1 MAKVPPAPAA
11 RRKRK
16 PIDILTEAVASVGV
30 PVPYKDGP
38 DGGRI
43 VDAVALLQT
52 VEESVGIQM
61 DPSRKISCLERATLV
76 AEELDVEVTEP
87 VPVESAPAA
96 AQAPPAS
103 TPAAPSPPAPTP
115 PDAPS
120 NETFLG
126 DIVVRAT
133 GRMKAAHQ
141 ARIGTLLQTT
151 GGRLIYGRLNAL
163 AV

>member
-1 MAKVPPAPAA
+1 MATVPPAPAA

-16 PIDILTEAVASVGV
+16 PIDILTEAVTSVGV

-52 VEESVGIQM
+52 AEEESAGIQT
-61 DPSRKISCLERATLV
+61 DPSRKISYLERVMVV
-76 AEELDVEVTEP
+76 AEELGVEVTEP

-103 TPAAPSPPAPTP
+103 TPAAPAPPAPTP

-133 GRMKAAHQ
+133 GKMKAQ
-141 ARIGTLLQTT
+141 ASLQE
-151 GGRLIYGRLNAL
+151 
-163 AV
+163 